1 MKYSKSNTSK
11 ASVRSSALTSSQIIW
26 QLVQVIWVGSLFL
39 TQYLFLPALQNMA
52 FAPMLV
58 DEVGFKLRPVLV
70 GVAALGG
77 FFQLLLLAQ
86 QGVSYLVKDLRGLLL
101 LGVLLLAVAYF
112 GILQLAE
119 QLLYMQMTLYLAI
132 TVAGLLLLVQP
143 FPSNKQTQT
152 EHQSC

>member
-1 MKYSKSNTSK
+1 
-11 ASVRSSALTSSQIIW
+11 
-26 QLVQVIWVGSLFL
+26 
-39 TQYLFLPALQNMA
+39 MA

-58 DEVGFKLRPVLV
+58 DEVGLKLRPVLV
-70 GVAALGG
+70 GVAALGS